1 MPRPSPGLQVETLK
15 QSPISDPAVA
25 YRDFIRSQSMEFT
38 REPSAIHHLV
48 SLAYNVAPHQ
58 YLRLFPGLPHRTKR
72 GIRSKGRQL
81 SDGSLDLIH
90 GCCTTLNIYHGPYA
104 FRGPP
109 IAFHHLQMPQTFPTF
124 AMQVSRAES
133 AALNGWF
140 LRAAL
145 CKSLDRKVH
154 SMDSSV
160 PVPSSTSLSSTSSS
174 RLSLSAAFS
183 SSSPG
188 TPVHSR

>member
-1 MPRPSPGLQVETLK
+1 MRSLDKPARSQEGSGTFSPSPTHEPHVPKKGSLLVPYGMPRPSPGLQVETLK

-81 SDGSLDLIH
+81 SDGSLD
-90 GCCTTLNIYHGPYA
+90 
-104 FRGPP
+104 
-109 IAFHHLQMPQTFPTF
+109 
-124 AMQVSRAES
+124 
-133 AALNGWF
+133 
-140 LRAAL
+140 
-145 CKSLDRKVH
+145 
-154 SMDSSV
+154 
-160 PVPSSTSLSSTSSS
+160 
-174 RLSLSAAFS
+174 
-183 SSSPG
+183 
-188 TPVHSR
+188 